1 MNSIV
6 EEKVKLFL
14 INELKRPT
22 TECGAIV
29 FRMRSAAR
37 TAGFA
42 LNSYFGRAGLS
53 AGPDARVASGIVNRA
68 LGGGAGDVVSEGIMT
83 TVLDRWVRTTRSMGY

>member
-6 EEKVKLFL
+6 EEKVKQYL
-14 INELKRPT
+14 INELKRPS
-22 TECGAIV
+22 TECGTIV

-37 TAGFA
+37 TAGFS
-42 LNSYFGRAGLS
+42 LNACFGQAGLA

-68 LGGGAGDVVSEGIMT
+68 LGGGGGGVVSEGIMKN
-83 TVLDRWVRTTRSMGY
+83 VLDRWVRTTRSMGY

>member
-1 MNSIV
+1 M
-6 EEKVKLFL
+6 
-14 INELKRPT
+14 INGLKRPT

-29 FRMRSAAR
+29 FRMRSAAK

-42 LNSYFGRAGLS
+42 LNAYFGRAGLS

-68 LGGGAGDVVSEGIMT
+68 LGGGAGDVVSEGVMT
-83 TVLDRWVRTTRSMGY
+83 HVLDRWVRTTQSMGH